1 MVEDETT
8 GAGLSRLNGDAR
20 CRVEKIGRASR
31 MVRLSNMSELVI
43 ELVRVFAVGN
53 YDAHVALE
61 AYEFVGA

>member
-31 MVRLSNMSELVI
+31 MVRVSNMSEIVI
-43 ELVRVFAVGN
+43 ELVRVFAVGDD
-53 YDAHVALE
+53 YVHVASE
-61 AYEFVGA
+61 AGEFV